1 MSPDHL
7 LCLQHL
13 QNERIFDK
21 QTLLE
26 VALEN
31 EEEDIHHIHHR
42 DRNSRGQN
50 NLEGEANL
58 EGMDIHEGRMRL
70 DKVRLG
76 PEVLALHLGNSPEE
90 VDGRKHV
97 QDSHI
102 LVLLPMI
109 LSQIRT

>member
-21 QTLLE
+21 QTLLV

-31 EEEDIHHIHHR
+31 EEEDIHHILHR

-50 NLEGEANL
+50 NLEG
-58 EGMDIHEGRMRL
+58 DTRR
-70 DKVRLG
+70 
-76 PEVLALHLGNSPEE
+76 VLTSVVKRETTQTAS
-90 VDGRKHV
+90 
-97 QDSHI
+97 
-102 LVLLPMI
+102 
-109 LSQIRT
+109 